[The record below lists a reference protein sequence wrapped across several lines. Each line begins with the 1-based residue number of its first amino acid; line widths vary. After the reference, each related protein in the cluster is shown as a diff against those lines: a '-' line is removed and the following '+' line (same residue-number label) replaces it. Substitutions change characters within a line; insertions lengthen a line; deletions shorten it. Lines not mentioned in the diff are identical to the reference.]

1 MDWSKCLGKWICKP
15 ARYEHVTVSVGG
27 VECGDCV
34 QVVEKYLR
42 TVRDQ
47 LEGGAAPQLSSLQVG
62 QAIVARRQLGAAG
75 GSWCRARVVAVDS
88 ASTRVVVSLVDHGS
102 TLPLPLANIRTGVH
116 SQLSQV

>member
-1 MDWSKCLGKWICKP
+1 MDWSKYLGKWICKP
-15 ARYEHVTVSVGG
+15 ARYEHVVVGGG

-62 QAIVARRQLGAAG
+62 QAIVARRPLGAAG